1 MSVVEIQGS
10 YLPRLG
16 LEISITLFSPPKQHG
31 AVIVCYLVNTARQS
45 HGGNDSVQ
53 SEIRYCWSED
63 AVGIFCCHRLWQLFP
78 AKRHRSCSLQPGTK
92 PKAPPE
98 LHRAE
103 YDGRELQSPGTC
115 HRKRDILKWW
125 VLFWESMA
133 RTKENVRRMVFII
146 TFAVLNAWGPLG
158 LAE

>member
-53 SEIRYCWSED
+53 SAIRYCWSED
-63 AVGIFCCHRLWQLFP
+63 VVGIFCCHCL
-78 AKRHRSCSLQPGTK
+78 
-92 PKAPPE
+92 
-98 LHRAE
+98 
-103 YDGRELQSPGTC
+103 
-115 HRKRDILKWW
+115 
-125 VLFWESMA
+125 
-133 RTKENVRRMVFII
+133 
-146 TFAVLNAWGPLG
+146 
-158 LAE
+158 